1 MKCAGFRTF
10 LTDMTIGGLQKV
22 TLVDY
27 PGKLACTVFL
37 SGCNFFCPFCYSKE
51 LVVGQEIKSH
61 PQISEDYFFDF
72 LNEKKGTLEGCV
84 ICGGEPTIHGEA
96 LADFIRKIKKIG
108 FLVKLDTNGTN
119 PELIKRLI
127 DEKLIDYVA
136 MDIKAPI
143 TKEKYEAACGVTG
156 FDVSKIKE
164 SISIIKDSGIE
175 YEFRTTVVP
184 GIHTEEDIIN
194 IANEIAPA
202 NKYFIQR
209 FRGEKGTID
218 KRFENVTPFP
228 DEFYKNIEEKIKDG
242 FRVFRIR

>member
-1 MKCAGFRTF
+1 
-10 LTDMTIGGLQKV
+10 MTIGGLQKV

-37 SGCNFFCPFCYSKE
+37 SGCNFRCPFCYSKE
-51 LVVGQEIKSH
+51 LVLEPEIKNH

-72 LNEKKGTLEGCV
+72 LNEKKGMLEGCV

-96 LADFIRKIKKIG
+96 LVDFIKKIKKES
-108 FLVKLDTNGTN
+108 FLVKFDTNGTN
-119 PELIKRLI
+119 PEMIKRLI
-127 DEKLIDYVA
+127 NEKLIDYIA
-136 MDIKAPI
+136 MDIKAPLI
-143 TKEKYEAACGVTG
+143 KEKYELACGAS
-156 FDVSKIKE
+156 FDVEKIKE

-184 GIHTEEDIIN
+184 GIHTAEDIIN

-218 KRFENVTPFP
+218 PRFENVVPFP
-228 DEFYKNIEEKIKDG
+228 DEFYKNIEDNVKGLFK
-242 FRVFRIR
+242 VFRIR

>member
-1 MKCAGFRTF
+1 MK
-10 LTDMTIGGLQKV
+10 IGGLQKV

-37 SGCNFFCPFCYSKE
+37 SGCNFRCPFCYSKE
-51 LVVGQEIKSH
+51 LVLENEIRNH
-61 PQISEDYFFDF
+61 PQMSEDYFFDF
-72 LNEKKGTLEGCV
+72 LNEKKGMLEGCV
-84 ICGGEPTIHGEA
+84 VCGGEPTIHGEA
-96 LADFIRKIKKIG
+96 LVDFIRKIKKEA

-119 PELIKRLI
+119 PEVIKRLI
-127 DEKLIDYVA
+127 DEKLIDYIA
-136 MDIKAPI
+136 MDIKALLV
-143 TKEKYEAACGVTG
+143 KEKYEAACGVG
-156 FDVSKIKE
+156 FDIAKSKE
-164 SISIIKDSGIE
+164 SISIIKNSGLE

-218 KRFENVTPFP
+218 SKFETALPFP
-228 DEFYKNIEEKIKDG
+228 DEFYKNIEDKIKNL
-242 FRVFRIR
+242 FKVFKVR